1 MNAKKKRL
9 FDAMAARPLIIDGAM
24 GTELQARGLPSG
36 GLPESFVLEHADKLR
51 GIHEEYFGAGA
62 DIVLTNTFG
71 ATRYRLE
78 EYPGMKERV
87 AEINEKAVLIA
98 RAATHGDPNK
108 FVAGDIGPS
117 GLVLEPMG
125 EATFE
130 RVYELFLE
138 QARAL
143 AKAAPDLIVIET
155 IMDIR
160 ELKAAIIATRE
171 VYDGPIFASMF
182 YQEGAMTMTGTDPL
196 THLTVALACGADGV
210 GANCSMG
217 PEGLLPVLAQMAEN
231 TSAPLLVEPNAGLP
245 ALVQGKTV
253 FPGSPEY
260 MAEYAVEFAKL
271 GVNIIGGCCGTN
283 PRHIRA
289 IADAVRK
296 TPVAAPRKEP
306 NESRL
311 ASRWKTV
318 RIGSEH
324 QVAVVGERIN
334 PTNRKKLA
342 ASIKAH
348 DPSVITKDAETQ
360 VAAGALI
367 LDCNVGVPMI
377 DEPAAMKWAVRTL
390 QGVIKCP
397 LSIDSPNVQ
406 ALELGLIEC
415 EGRPLINS
423 ITAEEGRL
431 DPVPVIAKYGGAV
444 IALLVDDDGI
454 PPDVEG
460 RRRVCKKILECTDH
474 YGIARRD
481 VYVDCLT
488 LPVSA
493 EPKQCIN
500 TLRGIM
506 ALKEEF
512 GVRSVLGVSNIS
524 FGMPMREMLTGHFL
538 SMALAFGLDLPIIN
552 PLREETRRAV
562 DSANLLLARDKQGMT
577 FTTKYAAIEK
587 EERAAEASSGAAKP
601 RVSGIGSQVSG
612 KTKPETRYPI
622 PDTSPQG
629 EVMRDAEQ
637 LIGVPLPKGATA
649 AHKGPPPVNRK
660 GELAG
665 KGNPPY
671 VETGDKLGNEIAAA
685 IIDGDDASVPGL
697 CDIAL
702 KTGLTPLDVNNK
714 FLIAG
719 MGEVGRRFA
728 LREYFL
734 PQVMRSANAMKAAF
748 GVLKAEMA
756 RRAQG
761 KTEKP
766 RGTVVIATVKGD
778 VHDIGKN
785 IVIAVLENYGYR
797 MVDLGKN
804 VPTEAIVKAAV
815 DNKADIVGLSA
826 LMTTTMTRMPEVIK
840 QLREAH
846 WNGPVVIGG
855 AVTSVEYAREINAA
869 AHAEDAIA
877 AVKVANDLLEKFKTA

>member
-1 MNAKKKRL
+1 
-9 FDAMAARPLIIDGAM
+9 MAARPLIIDGAM

-51 GIHEEYFGAGA
+51 GIHEEYFAAGA

-125 EATFE
+125 EASFE
-130 RVYELFLE
+130 RVYDLFLE
-138 QARAL
+138 QAKAL
-143 AKAAPDLIVIET
+143 AKAGPDLIVIET

-217 PEGLLPVLAQMAEN
+217 PEGLLPVLAIMAEN
-231 TSAPLLVEPNAGLP
+231 SSAPLLVEPNAGLP

-296 TPVAAPRKEP
+296 TPKAATRKEP

-311 ASRWKTV
+311 ASRWNTV

-324 QVAVVGERIN
+324 PVAVVGERIN

-348 DPSVITKDAETQ
+348 DPSVITKDAEMQ

-397 LSIDSPNVQ
+397 LSIDSPDVK
-406 ALELGLIEC
+406 ALEYGLIEC

-552 PLREETRRAV
+552 PLRDETRRAV
-562 DSANLLLARDKQGMT
+562 DSANLLLAKDKQGMT
-577 FTTKYAAIEK
+577 FTTRYAAIEK
-587 EERAAEASSGAAKP
+587 EEKAAEVSAPTQTAKRKTQKENVSADGEQARAAE
-601 RVSGIGSQVSG
+601 
-612 KTKPETRYPI
+612 
-622 PDTSPQG
+622 
-629 EVMRDAEQ
+629 Q
-637 LIGVPLPKGATA
+637 LMGMPLPKGATA

-665 KGNPPY
+665 KGSPPY

-685 IIDGDDASVPGL
+685 IIDGDDVIVPNL

-702 KTGLTPLDVNNK
+702 KSGLTPLDVNNK

-761 KTEKP
+761 KAEKP

-797 MVDLGKN
+797 MIDLGKN
-804 VPTEAIVKAAV
+804 VPTDAIVKAAV
-815 DNKADIVGLSA
+815 EHRADIVGLSA

-840 QLREAH
+840 QLREAN

-877 AVKVANDLLEKFKTA
+877 AVKVANDLLEKFKVV

>member
-9 FDAMAARPLIIDGAM
+9 FDAMAQRPLIIDGAM

-36 GLPESFVLEHADKLR
+36 GLPESFVLDHADKLR
-51 GIHEEYFGAGA
+51 AIHEEYFAAGA

-87 AEINEKAVLIA
+87 AEINEKAVAVA
-98 RAATHGDPNK
+98 RAATHGDPGK

-125 EATFE
+125 EAKFE
-130 RVYELFLE
+130 HVYELFRE
-138 QARAL
+138 QAQAL
-143 AKAAPDLIVIET
+143 SKAGADLIVIET

-160 ELKAAIIATRE
+160 ELKAAVIATRE

-182 YQEGAMTMTGTDPL
+182 YQEGAKTMTGTDPL
-196 THLTVALACGADGV
+196 THVTVALACGADGI

-217 PEGLLPVLAQMAEN
+217 PEGLLPVLAAMAEC

-245 ALVQGKTV
+245 ALIKGKTV
-253 FPGSPEY
+253 FPGTPEY
-260 MAEYAVEFAKL
+260 MGEYAAEFAKL
-271 GVNIIGGCCGTN
+271 GVNIIGGCCGTT
-283 PRHIRA
+283 PRHIKA
-289 IADAVRK
+289 IADAVRRSPK
-296 TPVAAPRKEP
+296 AAARREP
-306 NESRL
+306 DVSRL
-311 ASRWKTV
+311 ASRWQTV
-318 RIGSEH
+318 EIGSDRP
-324 QVAVVGERIN
+324 VAVVGERIN

-342 ASIKAH
+342 ASIKAF
-348 DPSVITKDAETQ
+348 DPRVITKDAENQ
-360 VAAGALI
+360 IAAGALI

-377 DEPAAMKWAVRTL
+377 DEPAAMRWAVKTL
-390 QGVIKCP
+390 QGVVKCP
-397 LSIDSPNVQ
+397 LSIDSPDVK
-406 ALELGLIEC
+406 ALEYGLIEC

-454 PPDVEG
+454 PADVEG

-500 TLRGIM
+500 TLRAIM

-538 SMALAFGLDLPIIN
+538 SMALAYGLDLPIIN
-552 PLREETRRAV
+552 PLAAETRCAV
-562 DSANLLLARDKQGMT
+562 DSANLLLGRDKQGMT
-577 FTTKYAAIEK
+577 FTTKYAALER
-587 EERAAEASSGAAKP
+587 EEREAAPKPGKNAAPARTGLPNATADAEHARAAEQ
-601 RVSGIGSQVSG
+601 I
-612 KTKPETRYPI
+612 
-622 PDTSPQG
+622 
-629 EVMRDAEQ
+629 M
-637 LIGVPLPKGATA
+637 GVPLPKGATA
-649 AHKGPPPVNRK
+649 AHKGPPPVDRK
-660 GELAG
+660 GNLAG

-671 VETGDKLGNEIAAA
+671 VETGDKLGNEVAAA
-685 IIDGDDASVPGL
+685 IIDGDDVSVPAL
-697 CDIAL
+697 CHEAMKL
-702 KTGLTPLDVNNK
+702 GATPLDVNNR

-748 GVLKAEMA
+748 GVLKAEMQV
-756 RRAQG
+756 RAKG
-761 KTEKP
+761 KVEKP
-766 RGTVVIATVKGD
+766 
-778 VHDIGKN
+778 
-785 IVIAVLENYGYR
+785 
-797 MVDLGKN
+797 
-804 VPTEAIVKAAV
+804 
-815 DNKADIVGLSA
+815 
-826 LMTTTMTRMPEVIK
+826 
-840 QLREAH
+840 
-846 WNGPVVIGG
+846 
-855 AVTSVEYAREINAA
+855 
-869 AHAEDAIA
+869 
-877 AVKVANDLLEKFKTA
+877 

>member
-1 MNAKKKRL
+1 
-9 FDAMAARPLIIDGAM
+9 MAARPLIIDGAM

-51 GIHEEYFGAGA
+51 GIHEEYFAAGA

-138 QARAL
+138 QAKAL
-143 AKAAPDLIVIET
+143 AKAGPDLIVIET

-217 PEGLLPVLAQMAEN
+217 PEGLLPVLAMMAEN
-231 TSAPLLVEPNAGLP
+231 SSAPLLVEPNAGLP

-260 MAEYAVEFAKL
+260 MAEYAVEFAKI

-296 TPVAAPRKEP
+296 TPLAAKRKEP

-311 ASRWKTV
+311 ASRWNTV

-324 QVAVVGERIN
+324 PVAVVGERIN

-348 DPSVITKDAETQ
+348 DPSVITKDAEMQ

-397 LSIDSPNVQ
+397 LSIDSPDVK
-406 ALELGLIEC
+406 ALEYGLIEC

-552 PLREETRRAV
+552 PLRDETRRAV
-562 DSANLLLARDKQGMT
+562 DSANLLLAKDKQGMT
-577 FTTKYAAIEK
+577 FTTKYAALER
-587 EERAAEASSGAAKP
+587 EEREAEPASPKRKPAADTAKASAGND
-601 RVSGIGSQVSG
+601 I
-612 KTKPETRYPI
+612 
-622 PDTSPQG
+622 
-629 EVMRDAEQ
+629 MREAEQ
-637 LIGVPLPKGATA
+637 LMGVPLPKGATA

-665 KGNPPY
+665 KGSPPY

-685 IIDGDDASVPGL
+685 IIDGDDVAVPGL

-761 KTEKP
+761 KAEKP

-797 MVDLGKN
+797 MIDLGKN
-804 VPTEAIVKAAV
+804 VPTDAIVKAAV
-815 DNKADIVGLSA
+815 ENKADIVGLSA

-840 QLREAH
+840 QLREAN

-877 AVKVANDLLEKFKTA
+877 AVKVANDLLEKFKVV

>member
-1 MNAKKKRL
+1 MNNLKKRL

-24 GTELQARGLPSG
+24 GTELQARGLPAG

-51 GIHEEYFGAGA
+51 GIHEEYFAAGA

-71 ATRYRLE
+71 ATRFRLE

-87 AEINEKAVLIA
+87 AEINEKAVAIA
-98 RAATHGDPNK
+98 RAATHGDPHK

-125 EATFE
+125 EAKFE
-130 RVYELFLE
+130 YVYELFRE

-143 AKAAPDLIVIET
+143 AKAGPDLIVIET

-171 VYDGPIFASMF
+171 VYAGPIFASMF
-182 YQEGAMTMTGTDPL
+182 YQEGARTMTGTDPL
-196 THLTVALACGADGV
+196 THVTVALACGADGI

-245 ALVQGKTV
+245 QLVQGKTV

-306 NESRL
+306 DESRL
-311 ASRWKTV
+311 ASRWQTV

-324 QVAVVGERIN
+324 PVAVVGERIN

-342 ASIKAH
+342 ASIKSF
-348 DPSVITKDAETQ
+348 DPGVITKDAESQ

-390 QGVIKCP
+390 QGAIKCP
-397 LSIDSPNVQ
+397 LSIDSPNVK

-431 DPVPVIAKYGGAV
+431 DPVPVIARYGGAV

-454 PPDVEG
+454 PADVAG
-460 RRRVCKKILECTDH
+460 RRHVLRKILECTDQH
-474 YGIARRD
+474 GMARRD
-481 VYVDCLT
+481 VYIDCLT

-493 EPKQCIN
+493 EPRQCIN
-500 TLRGIM
+500 TLRAILE
-506 ALKEEF
+506 LKQEF

-538 SMALAFGLDLPIIN
+538 SMALAYGLDLPIIN
-552 PLREETRRAV
+552 PLSDEMRRAV
-562 DSANLLLARDKQGMT
+562 DSANLLLARDRQGMT
-577 FTTKYAAIEK
+577 FTTRYAAIEK
-587 EERAAEASSGAAKP
+587 EEKAAEAAPSRSAGRKTPKDSVPAQAGAS
-601 RVSGIGSQVSG
+601 V
-612 KTKPETRYPI
+612 
-622 PDTSPQG
+622 D
-629 EVMRDAEQ
+629 VMRDAEQ

-649 AHKGPPPVNRK
+649 AHKGPPPLNRK

-665 KGNPPY
+665 KGSPPY

-697 CDIAL
+697 CEIAL

-748 GVLKAEMA
+748 GVLKAEMQ

-761 KTEKP
+761 KAEKP

-815 DNKADIVGLSA
+815 ENKADIVGLSA

-840 QLREAH
+840 ALREAG

-877 AVKVANDLLEKFKTA
+877 AVKVANDLLEKFKVGA